1 MPALRSMRRGVT
13 LVEAAIA
20 VALVA
25 FLAAAAWPSWH
36 GHLLRSRRVE
46 ATLALESIERAQ
58 LAYHERWGRYAR
70 RSDELPGT
78 PASVTDGGRYRLTL
92 SADGADGWRAVAV
105 ALNDQAE
112 DRPCA
117 SIELR
122 VQGAI
127 SLRGPAATCWSR

>member
-1 MPALRSMRRGVT
+1 MRARRSGRHGVT
-13 LVEAAIA
+13 LVEMTI
-20 VALVA
+20 VIALVCM
-25 FLAAAAWPSWH
+25 LAAAAWPSWH

-58 LAYHERWGRYAR
+58 LAFHERWGRYAQR
-70 RSDELPGT
+70 ADQLPGT
-78 PASVTDGGRYRLTL
+78 PASLTDGGRYRLTL
-92 SADGADGWRAVAV
+92 STDGADGWRAVAV

-112 DRPCA
+112 DRACA

-127 SLRGPAATCWSR
+127 SQRGPAASCWLP